1 MRIVWSRPAVRNM
14 QDIHNYLMEHS
25 GDPERA
31 VGAILK
37 GVERLAEQPYMGRP
51 GHIAGTR
58 ELVIARQ
65 PYIVVYGVIE
75 DKRPPEIAIYH
86 VYHSSQNWQVYLD
99 EEE

>member
-1 MRIVWSRPAVRNM
+1 MEIVWTQSAVRNL

-25 GDPERA
+25 GDAERA

-37 GVERLAEQPYMGRP
+37 AVQRLVAQPYLGRP

-65 PYIVVYGVIE
+65 PYIVVYGAIE

-86 VYHSSQNWQVYLD
+86 VFHSAQNWQAYL